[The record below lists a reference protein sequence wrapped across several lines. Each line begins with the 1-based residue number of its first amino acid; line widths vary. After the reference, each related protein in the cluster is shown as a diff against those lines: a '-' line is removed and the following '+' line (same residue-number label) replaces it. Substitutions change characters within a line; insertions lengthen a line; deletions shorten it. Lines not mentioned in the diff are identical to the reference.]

1 MGVGIAYSLKLNKQK
16 NIVCIY
22 IGDASLEE
30 GVFYESLNFAIIKK
44 LPIVF
49 ICENN
54 FYSVYTHLK
63 DRQPKDREFYKLANS
78 LGAKGYRLRQDN
90 PFKLFKE
97 LKKITEKVRKNPFP
111 HFIEIKTYRYLEHC
125 GPNDD
130 TKLGYRT
137 NSELYKW
144 KKNDT
149 INFSA
154 NYLVKKKI
162 MTKEKII
169 KLDQEVKKQID
180 SDFDS
185 MKRLRSPK
193 FKDIMKLTYR

>member
-1 MGVGIAYSLKLNKQK
+1 M
-16 NIVCIY
+16 
-22 IGDASLEE
+22 
-30 GVFYESLNFAIIKK
+30 
-44 LPIVF
+44 
-49 ICENN
+49 
-54 FYSVYTHLK
+54 
-63 DRQPKDREFYKLANS
+63 
-78 LGAKGYRLRQDN
+78 RQDN

>member
-1 MGVGIAYSLKLNKQK
+1 MD
-16 NIVCIY
+16 C
-22 IGDASLEE
+22 
-30 GVFYESLNFAIIKK
+30 
-44 LPIVF
+44 
-49 ICENN
+49 
-54 FYSVYTHLK
+54 
-63 DRQPKDREFYKLANS
+63 
-78 LGAKGYRLRQDN
+78 
-90 PFKLFKE
+90 
-97 LKKITEKVRKNPFP
+97 RKNPFP

-137 NSELYKW
+137 NAELNKW

-162 MTKEKII
+162 MTKEKIF

-185 MKRLRSPK
+185 MKKLKSPK